1 MKIKE
6 KYSDF
11 YILIKYGNF
20 PIELLHEMSEV
31 EITMYAKEI
40 KLKLN
45 K

>member
-1 MKIKE
+1 MDIKE

-11 YILIKYGNF
+11 YLLVKYVGI

-31 EITMYAKEI
+31 EITMYTKEI